1 MTTVDVGDAF
11 ELVFTTT
18 PGATVRR
25 SWYDPDLNPV
35 YELEPIEENPDNSG
49 RFPATFQADR
59 NGYWK
64 VLVTVSGTAV
74 AVQEHWIYA
83 RPVPA
88 VRPLAVLGHVA
99 EQFGAMT
106 PAQEGLTNTL
116 LRAASALVRSTYPTV
131 DAQIASGQLDPEV
144 VALGVTNMVLR
155 VLRNPKGLRA
165 ETIGPFSFT
174 YDTSQA
180 AGELVISPNEAAVFT
195 PVTAAAA
202 AASAIGTVRIGAGM
216 APPARTSGRYRG
228 GW

>member
-11 ELVFTTT
+11 ELVFTTV

-25 SWYDPDLNPV
+25 SWYGPDEVPE
-35 YELEPIEENPDNSG
+35 YELDPIEEDPVNSG
-49 RFPATFQADR
+49 RFPATFQASTQ
-59 NGYWK
+59 GYWK
-64 VLVTVSGTAV
+64 VLVTVTGTAT
-74 AVQEHWIYA
+74 AVQEHWVYA
-83 RPVPA
+83 RGIPA
-88 VRPLAVLGHVA
+88 IRPLAVLGHVA

-116 LRAASALVRSTYPTV
+116 LRAASALVRSHYREI
-131 DAQIASGQLDPEV
+131 DAQIAAGLLDPDT

-165 ETIGPFSFT
+165 QTIGPFSFT
-174 YDTSQA
+174 YDVTQA
-180 AGELVISPNEAAVFT
+180 AGELVISANESAMFS

-202 AASAIGTVRIGAGM
+202 SASAIGMVRIAAGM
-216 APPARTSGRYRG
+216 APQNCRRGYRG